1 MTANDHKPHKG
12 IKQKTIKQKTKR
24 ASTVFTKCRHCKRY
38 LHSLG
43 GASSSEVMDLKTA
56 TRNHVLMIKISSIVN
71 TGCGSV
77 QKVCRR
83 V

>member
-12 IKQKTIKQKTKR
+12 IKQKTKKMSIH
-24 ASTVFTKCRHCKRY
+24 SIHKCRHCKGY

-43 GASSSEVMDLKTA
+43 GAGSSSRLKTA
-56 TRNHVLMIKISSIVN
+56 TRKIMCLMIKISPIVN

-77 QKVCRR
+77 QNVCRR